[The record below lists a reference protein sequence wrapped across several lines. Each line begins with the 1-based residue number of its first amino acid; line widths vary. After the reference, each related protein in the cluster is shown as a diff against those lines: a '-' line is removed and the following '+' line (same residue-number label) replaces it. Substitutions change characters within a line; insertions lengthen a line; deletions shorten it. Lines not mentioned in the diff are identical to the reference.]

1 MNLPP
6 NDPQYH
12 ISLDE
17 VILQIRDLPT
27 LAAVAQEMLS
37 NLDDDD
43 LSLDK
48 IAEKVAMDQ
57 SLAAKTLRLAN
68 SSYFGS
74 NSKVVTLQQA
84 VAMLGVKNVK
94 NLIRMTILTTSF
106 PVSRCKGFDFKA
118 FWQQSIGTAVCA
130 ELISRTLHM
139 KHDFAFT
146 AGLLH
151 AIGRLV
157 LVTRF
162 PDQYQEVL
170 SYRKQHDCHLLQA
183 ERVVMKVDH
192 VQAGLALA
200 VHWNF
205 SEAIQDAIRGY
216 VEPGIEG
223 LNPIAALVHV
233 ADAIVHALD
242 LAKLEDDLVPIISE
256 AAWNT
261 LAMGEMDYHAIF
273 HETEMRFE
281 ALNQIVL

>member
-1 MNLPP
+1 MTQPP
-6 NDPQYH
+6 SDRQYQ

-17 VILQIRDLPT
+17 VIAQIRDLPT
-27 LAAVAQEMLS
+27 LPAVAGEMLS

-48 IAEKVAMDQ
+48 IAEKVSMDQ

-106 PVSRCKGFDFKA
+106 PVSRCQGFNFKA
-118 FWQQSIGTAVCA
+118 FWQQSIATAVCA

-170 SYRKQHDCHLLQA
+170 DYRRQHDCHLLQA
-183 ERVVMKVDH
+183 ERIVLGVDH

-200 VHWNF
+200 VQWNF

-216 VEPGIEG
+216 TEPGMGG
-223 LNPIAALVHV
+223 LNPVAAIVHI

-242 LAKLEDDLVPIISE
+242 LAKLEDDLMPIVAE
-256 AAWNT
+256 TAWNT
-261 LAMGEMDYHAIF
+261 LALGEMDYHAIF
-273 HETEMRFE
+273 RETEMRFD

>member
-1 MNLPP
+1 MTQPP
-6 NDPQYH
+6 MDPQFQ

-17 VILQIRDLPT
+17 VIAQIRDLPT
-27 LAAVAQEMLS
+27 LPAVAQEMLS

-48 IAEKVAMDQ
+48 IAEKVSMDQ

-106 PVSRCKGFDFKA
+106 PVSRCQGFNFKA
-118 FWQQSIGTAVCA
+118 FWQQSIATAVCA

-183 ERVVMKVDH
+183 ERSVMGVDH

-200 VHWNF
+200 THWNF

-216 VEPGIEG
+216 VEPGMEG
-223 LNPIAALVHV
+223 LNPVAAIVHV

-242 LAKLEDDLVPIISE
+242 LIQLEDDLVPIVSE
-256 AAWNT
+256 AAWNA
-261 LAMGEMDYHAIF
+261 LALGEADYHAIF

>member
-1 MNLPP
+1 MSLPP
-6 NDPQYH
+6 ADQQH
-12 ISLDE
+12 QISLDE
-17 VILQIRDLPT
+17 VIAQIRDLPT
-27 LAAVAQEMLS
+27 LPAVAQEMLN

-48 IAEKVAMDQ
+48 IAEKVSMDQ

-118 FWQQSIGTAVCA
+118 FWQQNIATAVCA

-162 PDQYQEVL
+162 PDQYEEVI

-183 ERVVMKVDH
+183 ERNVLGVDH
-192 VQAGLALA
+192 VQAGQALA

-216 VEPGIEG
+216 AEPDGEG
-223 LNPIAALVHV
+223 LNPIAAIVHI

-242 LAKLEDDLVPIISE
+242 LAGLEDDLVPIVSE
-256 AAWNT
+256 AAWNIVA
-261 LAMGEMDYHAIF
+261 LGEADYHAIF
-273 HETEMRFE
+273 HETEMRFD